1 MAWRYRAG
9 QNQGRDVSARPW
21 LMQYACSARAHST
34 HGRCLIK
41 CRGMLEVSGEVG
53 KQHNYVSDRG
63 KIKGQG
69 GLVRRPSSQSK
80 PEVMPNLAVHSGCL
94 IKCQRHLGSSWSG
107 QILQISVSVDVRE
120 GGEVGL
126 QKGEIC

>member
-21 LMQYACSARAHST
+21 LVQYARSARAQST
-34 HGRCLIK
+34 HGMCSIK

-53 KQHNYVSDRG
+53 KQQDYVSDRG

-69 GLVRRPSSQSK
+69 GLVRRPSSQCQQQLMSNL
-80 PEVMPNLAVHSGCL
+80 VMLSRCL
-94 IKCQRHLGSSWSG
+94 TKCHGHLGISWSG
-107 QILQISVSVDVRE
+107 QFFQISVSLDAQE
-120 GGEVGL
+120 GGEVSW
-126 QKGEIC
+126 